1 MARDVPTGRSNAEP
15 APSSREGG
23 RESAAD
29 RARERRARAAAP
41 AATGGGDRTPPGG
54 SRQFGGGLRRFV
66 HESIGELRKVD
77 WPTQKQLLS
86 ATLAVII
93 ACVVVGV
100 FLFVADEAFRHL
112 VKDVLLAG

>member
-41 AATGGGDRTPPGG
+41 AGSGGERTPPGG
-54 SRQFGGGLRRFV
+54 SREFGGGLRRFV
-66 HESIGELRKVD
+66 HESVGELRKVD